1 MPNKV
6 GGRMK
11 YTEIL
16 KKNGVKNSEISARFG
31 IPMRTLQNWARG
43 DREPP
48 EWVLKLLDI
57 ALANE

>member
-1 MPNKV
+1 
-6 GGRMK
+6 MK

-31 IPMRTLQNWARG
+31 IPMRTLQNWASG

>member
-1 MPNKV
+1 
-6 GGRMK
+6 MK

-16 KKNGVKNSEISARFG
+16 KKTGVKNSEISARFG
-31 IPMRTLQNWARG
+31 IPMRTLQNWASG

>member
-1 MPNKV
+1 
-6 GGRMK
+6 MK
-11 YTEIL
+11 TMTYKEIL
-16 KKNGVKNSEISARFG
+16 NKHGVKNSDLSARFG
-31 IPMRTLQNWARG
+31 IPMRTLQNWANG